1 MARTVH
7 IPRLFKRESAI
18 NVENED
24 VSLETLRGRNPPSPA
39 HFKSSP
45 GLVPPK
51 HSNTPREAAK
61 GAAVSA
67 VNGYVRALEE
77 KDPRMVAA
85 RIAEAIATAA
95 STCRT
100 HAGFVA
106 AVTAVESAALL
117 YLENKRLHASSAQ
130 LEALTKHAINVAV
143 DAALAANDDSTAS
156 APPPYN
162 IQDADASQQR

>member
-1 MARTVH
+1 MAGT
-7 IPRLFKRESAI
+7 ILQQLLGEQGSTI

-24 VSLETLRGRNPPSPA
+24 VSLGTLRGRNPPLPA
-39 HFKSSP
+39 LRKDSP
-45 GLVPPK
+45 GLVPP
-51 HSNTPREAAK
+51 HRENTPRAAAK
-61 GAAVSA
+61 AAAESA

-85 RIAEAIATAA
+85 RIAEAIAVAA
-95 STCRT
+95 STWRT

-117 YLENKRLHASSAQ
+117 YVEVKRTKAPSGQ
-130 LEALTKHAINVAV
+130 LKALTKHAINAAV
-143 DAALAANDDSTAS
+143 DAALAANDDSTAA

-162 IQDADASQQR
+162 IRDADTSRQR